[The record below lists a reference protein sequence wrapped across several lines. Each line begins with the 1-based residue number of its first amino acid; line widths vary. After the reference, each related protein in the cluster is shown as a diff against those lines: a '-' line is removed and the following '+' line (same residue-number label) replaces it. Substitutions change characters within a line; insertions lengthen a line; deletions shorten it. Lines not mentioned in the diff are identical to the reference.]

1 MAPFSGRSVVITG
14 ASSGI
19 GRALAREL
27 AGHGARLTLAARDA
41 NRLEAVAEECRARG
55 AEALVVPTDVTRP
68 EDGQALVERAVATFG
83 ALDVLVN
90 NAGITAIAPFESV
103 QDLSVYERVMKVN
116 YLGSVYPTWYALPHL
131 RRSRGLVAAMASLT
145 ALTGVPT
152 RTGYAASKHAVLGF
166 FDSLRVELRGSGVDV
181 TVICPDF
188 VVSEIQARA
197 LGFDGNPIGVSP
209 LDASKIMS
217 AEECA
222 RLSVRAM
229 AKRQRLAVL
238 SARGRLGRLLRVF
251 APGLVDAVAARAV
264 RKSH

>member
-1 MAPFSGRSVVITG
+1 MAAFSGRSVVITG

-19 GRALAREL
+19 GRALAVEL
-27 AGHGARLTLAARDA
+27 AGQGARLALAARDA
-41 NRLEAVAEECRARG
+41 ARLEGVASECRARG
-55 AEALVVPTDVTRP
+55 AQVLVVPTDVTRP
-68 EDGQALVERAVATFG
+68 EDGRALVDSTVAAFG

-90 NAGITAIAPFESV
+90 NAGITMIAPFESV
-103 QDLSVYERVMKVN
+103 QDLSVFESVMKVN
-116 YLGSVYPTWYALPHL
+116 YLGSVYPTYYALPHL
-131 RRSRGLVAAMASLT
+131 RKSRGLIAVMASLT

-188 VVSEIQARA
+188 VVSEIQKRGLGADGQA
-197 LGFDGNPIGVSP
+197 LGTSP
-209 LDASKIMS
+209 LDEAKIMS

-222 RLSVRAM
+222 RRSVRAM
-229 AKRQRLAVL
+229 EKRQRLAVL
-238 SARGRLGRLLRVF
+238 SARGRVGRLLRVF
-251 APGLVDAVAARAV
+251 APGVIDAIAERAV